1 VNRVQTSSSDAQAK
15 SELKAFYKEIL
26 DGTLKDAAK
35 PTLARIEASEL
46 AATNKLT
53 DAADRLSKATQG
65 VRLELDK
72 LARSVGRLDDDGDA
86 ESIAEAIGETVRRV
100 RLIERKL
107 DGLDPAMLAAE
118 LTKKTSEAMS
128 APGSPL
134 AVALEASQKKAAER
148 VDRRLGELSGAIVA
162 GRAEVTEVK
171 THVEGVADALDQKN
185 KALTDSI
192 DTATNRLDGRFNSLV
207 PRLKGVEE
215 RCGQIETQFSGL
227 ARKLESVVDEIKKF
241 GTSQENVIAAVDSHR
256 KEVLGAIGP
265 VNLPMRSS
273 SSGGQATSLQEQ
285 SEFIAKR
292 QDEMTRILYATIILT
307 VINLVALIIFR

>member
-26 DGTLKDAAK
+26 EGTLKDAAK

-46 AATNKLT
+46 AATNSLT
-53 DAADRLSKATQG
+53 DVADRLSKATQG

-185 KALTDSI
+185 KTLTDSI

-241 GTSQENVIAAVDSHR
+241 GTGSVSSLVQIRGGRE
-256 KEVLGAIGP
+256 
-265 VNLPMRSS
+265 RSA
-273 SSGGQATSLQEQ
+273 G
-285 SEFIAKR
+285 
-292 QDEMTRILYATIILT
+292 
-307 VINLVALIIFR
+307 